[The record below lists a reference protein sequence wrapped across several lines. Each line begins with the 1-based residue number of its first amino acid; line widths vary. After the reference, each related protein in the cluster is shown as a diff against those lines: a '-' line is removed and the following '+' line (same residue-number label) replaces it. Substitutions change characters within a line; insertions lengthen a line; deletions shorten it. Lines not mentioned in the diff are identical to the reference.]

1 MEADKKQQQNL
12 TKHAANYQKQLYSNT
27 LPFWLKHGMDSEH
40 GGIITG
46 LGRRGELL
54 ESDKSV
60 WFQGR
65 AGWTFATAYRLQVD
79 KDPELLKAAASVIDF
94 SDRHCYDRD
103 GDGRMYFRV
112 TRQGRPLIKRRYFFS
127 ECFAAIAK
135 SAYGSASGSTESLD
149 QAFRLFESLQHFQD
163 DPAMQ
168 NPKVEPRTRPSIG
181 LALPMI
187 EINIAQELR
196 ESALNLEG
204 PASQRV
210 HECSRFIR
218 DRIELIEKNFIKED
232 LCCVLEQTGPNGE
245 FQSDHFEGRLV
256 NPGHSIELAWFI
268 LREADFHNDPALG
281 QTGCRI
287 LDWMLESGWDNEYG
301 GLYYFLDAQGKP
313 PFEYWHNMKF
323 WWPHNEA
330 VIACLYATLLNEGA
344 GRQHYLK
351 WFERI
356 HDWNEA
362 HFPDRESGEWFGY
375 LNRDGSVSTELKG
388 NMFKGPFHL
397 PRMQMYAWQLLQRLI
412 TQNNQSFLHNNQK

>member
-1 MEADKKQQQNL
+1 MEKDNKQHQNL
-12 TKHAANYQKQLYSNT
+12 KNHAASYREQLYSNT
-27 LPFWLKHGMDSEH
+27 LPFWLKHGVDSEY

-65 AGWTFATAYRLQVD
+65 AGWTFATAYRLQAK
-79 KDPELLKAAASVIDF
+79 KDSKLRETAESVIKF
-94 SDRHCYDRD
+94 SDRHCYDR
-103 GDGRMYFRV
+103 GEDGRMYFRV
-112 TRQGRPLIKRRYFFS
+112 TREGRPLIKRRYFFS
-127 ECFAAIAK
+127 ECFAVIAK
-135 SAYGSASGSTESLD
+135 SAYASAIGCTESLD
-149 QAFRLFESLQHFQD
+149 QAFQLFESLHDFQN

-168 NPKVEPRTRPSIG
+168 NPKTDPHTRPSIS
-181 LALPMI
+181 LAMPMI

-196 ESALNLEG
+196 ESALILEG
-204 PASQRV
+204 SSSQQA
-210 HECSRFIR
+210 ENCSRFIR
-218 DRIELIEKNFIKED
+218 DRIELIEKNFMKED
-232 LCCVLEQTGPNGE
+232 MCCVLEQTGPNGE

-268 LREADFHNDPALG
+268 LREADFHNDPALR
-281 QTGCRI
+281 QIGCRI
-287 LDWMLESGWDNEYG
+287 LDWMLESGWDNAHG
-301 GLYYFLDAQGKP
+301 GFLYFLDACSHP

-330 VIACLYATLLNEGA
+330 IIACLYAALLSEQGKK
-344 GRQHYLK
+344 QHYLT

-362 HFPDRESGEWFGY
+362 HFPDKECGEWFGY

-397 PRMQMYAWQLLQRLI
+397 PRMQIYAWQLLERI
-412 TQNNQSFLHNNQK
+412 AEKS